1 MYKIGDVLEHRT
13 VTRNG
18 LHLLGIIDK
27 QIDGDFF
34 LRIQD
39 SRIDAHHSRLVYRE
53 NQLDDDWRHVYV
65 K

>member
-27 QIDGDFF
+27 QIDNDFC

-39 SRIDAHHSRLVYRE
+39 YQTDARHTRLIYRAE
-53 NQLDDDWRHVYV
+53 QLDTDWRFAYV